1 MGMNLFKMACSLIF
15 GLVFILTT
23 VYAAQPKSSFDD
35 MVLKHKRVMY
45 YTPHILNPKYFGFE
59 FGFVTDKK
67 IKSWNYPYN
76 AFAKILI
83 AEDFYKYDPNLRAGA
98 LGFKVGIML
107 PIQPWIPVS
116 LEMGIGYS
124 KTSLQN
130 DPWLGKDEDR
140 LQNKDM
146 FMAEAGLVWIFRR
159 KLLFRLN
166 YQYNNVVYFQRKLFF
181 SIGSN
186 F

>member
-1 MGMNLFKMACSLIF
+1 MKKIYLTRALIF
-15 GLVFILTT
+15 FMPVLIFLHSEAKAKT
-23 VYAAQPKSSFDD
+23 SSFDD
-35 MVLKHKRVMY
+35 VVLKNKRIMY

-67 IKSWNYPYN
+67 IESWNFPYN
-76 AFAKILI
+76 AFAKILL

-98 LGFKVGIML
+98 LGFKLGLMI
-107 PIQPWIPVS
+107 PTQPWIPIS
-116 LEMGIGYS
+116 LELAIGYA
-124 KTSLQN
+124 KTSLQK
-130 DPWLGKDEDR
+130 DPWLGEDEDR
-140 LQNKDM
+140 LQNKDL
-146 FMAEAGLVWIFRR
+146 FMAEGGLVWIYNQ

-166 YQYNNVVYFQRKLFF
+166 YQYNNVDYFVRKVFF